1 MDDNL
6 PRPWSGETT
15 ARVLRGSRVVARVRI
30 TWGPSAGMTQD
41 EARGVTEF
49 CADTITRRFNDRDDS

>member
-15 ARVLRGSRVVARVRI
+15 ARILRGSRVVARVRI
-30 TWGPSAGMTQD
+30 TWGPSAGITKE
-41 EARGVTEF
+41 EAEGATDWYARMIQERVGEPEG
-49 CADTITRRFNDRDDS
+49 